1 MKGLEIRLA
10 HPDDRLKLIE
20 LQRRASLVYEDTRQQ
35 LLDDP
40 DIIDLDEE
48 MLANNE
54 VFVAES
60 AGRIVGFATIIAHD
74 GNDAEL
80 EGLFV
85 EPDQWRKGIGLALVR
100 RIEREAAAWG
110 ASRLHVLANRNALG
124 FYRAAGFEVI
134 GEKKTELGPTGLLMA
149 RPVPA
154 LRPRSRSGRTRRAAP
169 DAG

>member
-1 MKGLEIRLA
+1 MKGVEIRLA
-10 HPDDRLKLIE
+10 HPDDRLNLIE

-40 DIIDLDEE
+40 DVIDLDEE

-54 VFVAES
+54 VFVAEI
-60 AGRIVGFATIIAHD
+60 GDRIVGFATIIAHE

-85 EPDQWRKGIGLALVR
+85 EPSEWRKGIGLMLVHQ
-100 RIEREAAAWG
+100 IEREAAAWG

-124 FYRAAGFEVI
+124 FYEAAGFTII

-149 RPVPA
+149 KPVRP
-154 LRPRSRSGRTRRAAP
+154 S
-169 DAG
+169 

>member
-1 MKGLEIRLA
+1 MSKADIRLA
-10 HPDDRLKLIE
+10 HPDDRLNLIE

-35 LLDDP
+35 ILDDP

-54 VFVAES
+54 VFVAERD
-60 AGRIVGFATIIAHD
+60 GQIIGFATLIAHE

-85 EPDQWRKGIGLALVR
+85 EPQEWRKGIGASLLRHV
-100 RIEREAAAWG
+100 EREAVAWG

-124 FYRAAGFEVI
+124 FYLAVGFVAV
-134 GEKKTELGPTGLLMA
+134 GEKKTELGPTGILMA
-149 RPVPA
+149 KSIRPA
-154 LRPRSRSGRTRRAAP
+154 
-169 DAG
+169 